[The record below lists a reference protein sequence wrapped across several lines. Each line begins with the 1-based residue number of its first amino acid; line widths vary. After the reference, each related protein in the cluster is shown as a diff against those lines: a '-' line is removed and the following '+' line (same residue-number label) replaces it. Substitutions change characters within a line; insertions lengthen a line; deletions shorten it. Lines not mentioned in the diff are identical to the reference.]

1 MDSLLPR
8 LFHRTNANIAWNV
21 DYFTLSHLYQL
32 VVNIQCCCVCADTG
46 LYAKDGEK
54 WEVVMEQVYPNP
66 QDVGIRIPPNL
77 QQERYCAGFRHG
89 LKGGQLN
96 KVEYM
101 KQSFREGFRA
111 SKLYLRELRRSRG
124 ILDFPARWRL
134 RMRVA

>member
-1 MDSLLPR
+1 MD
-8 LFHRTNANIAWNV
+8 
-21 DYFTLSHLYQL
+21 
-32 VVNIQCCCVCADTG
+32 
-46 LYAKDGEK
+46 
-54 WEVVMEQVYPNP
+54 QVYPNP
-66 QDVGIRIPPNL
+66 QDVGIKIPPNL

-96 KVEYM
+96 RVEYM

-124 ILDFPARWRL
+124 ILDFPARWRF